1 MKRSKIII
9 VVTLAIVLVVSSG
22 VFTIDATNTTGDMV
36 EATMSAEAALE
47 LDKKTQDFDEK
58 CARNNENDLKALE
71 ILRSYNKTN
80 ATDLIQDK
88 HEDCTLMFEICDM
101 IKNNE
106 FNFEEEK
113 VMKNYLE
120 RRLQLLDEYDEETG
134 EENDSVLISEIKEVL
149 NYESYNQYN

>member
-9 VVTLAIVLVVSSG
+9 IGALTIVLLVCG
-22 VFTIDATNTTGDMV
+22 TVFTINATDTANDMT

-47 LDKKTQDFDEK
+47 LDKKTQDFDDK
-58 CARNNENDLKALE
+58 CARNNENDLIALE

-88 HEDCTLMFEICDM
+88 QEDCTLMFEICDM
-101 IKNNE
+101 IKNNM
-106 FNFEEEK
+106 FNSEEEQ

-120 RRLQLLDEYDEETG
+120 RRLLLLDDYDEETG
-134 EENDSVLISEIKEVL
+134 AENDSVLISEIKGVL
-149 NYESYNQYN
+149 NYESYNQ

>member
-9 VVTLAIVLVVSSG
+9 IGALTTVLLVCGTVL
-22 VFTIDATNTTGDMV
+22 TINATNTANDMT

-47 LDKKTQDFDEK
+47 LDKKTQDFDDK
-58 CARNNENDLKALE
+58 CARNNENDLIALE

-88 HEDCTLMFEICDM
+88 QEDCTLMFEICDM
-101 IKNNE
+101 IKNNM
-106 FNFEEEK
+106 FNSEEEQ

-120 RRLQLLDEYDEETG
+120 RRLLLLDDYDEET
-134 EENDSVLISEIKEVL
+134 EAENDSVLISEIKGVL
-149 NYESYNQYN
+149 NYESYNQ

>member
-9 VVTLAIVLVVSSG
+9 IGALTIVLLVCG
-22 VFTIDATNTTGDMV
+22 TVFTINATDTANDMT

-47 LDKKTQDFDEK
+47 LDKRTKIFDEK
-58 CARNNENDLKALE
+58 RARNNENDLKALE

-88 HEDCTLMFEICDM
+88 QEDCSLMFEICDM
-101 IKNNE
+101 IKNNA
-106 FNFEEEK
+106 FNSEEEQ

-120 RRLQLLDEYDEETG
+120 RRLLLLDDYDEET
-134 EENDSVLISEIKEVL
+134 EAENDSVLISEIKGVL
-149 NYESYNQYN
+149 NYESYNQ

>member
-9 VVTLAIVLVVSSG
+9 IGALTIVLLVCG
-22 VFTIDATNTTGDMV
+22 TVFTINATDTANDMT

-47 LDKKTQDFDEK
+47 LDKKTQDFDDK

-88 HEDCTLMFEICDM
+88 QEDCSLMFEICNM
-101 IKNNE
+101 IKNNA
-106 FNFEEEK
+106 FNSEEEQ

-120 RRLQLLDEYDEETG
+120 RRLLLLDDYDEET
-134 EENDSVLISEIKEVL
+134 EAENDSVLISEIKGVL
-149 NYESYNQYN
+149 NYESYNQ

>member
-9 VVTLAIVLVVSSG
+9 IGALTIVLLVCG
-22 VFTIDATNTTGDMV
+22 TVFTINATDTANDMT

-47 LDKKTQDFDEK
+47 LDKKTQDFDDK

-88 HEDCTLMFEICDM
+88 QEDCSIMFEICDM
-101 IKNNE
+101 IKNNA
-106 FNFEEEK
+106 FNSEEEQ

-120 RRLQLLDEYDEETG
+120 RRLLLLDDYDEET
-134 EENDSVLISEIKEVL
+134 EAENDSVLISEIKGVL
-149 NYESYNQYN
+149 NYESYNQ

>member
-9 VVTLAIVLVVSSG
+9 IGALTIVLLVCG
-22 VFTIDATNTTGDMV
+22 TVFTINATDTANDMT

-47 LDKKTQDFDEK
+47 LDKKTQDFDDK

-88 HEDCTLMFEICDM
+88 QEDCSLMFEICDM
-101 IKNNE
+101 IKNNA
-106 FNFEEEK
+106 FNSEEEQ

-120 RRLQLLDEYDEETG
+120 RRLLLLDDYDEET
-134 EENDSVLISEIKEVL
+134 EAENDSVLISEIKGVL
-149 NYESYNQYN
+149 NYESYNQ

>member
-9 VVTLAIVLVVSSG
+9 IGALTTVLLVCG
-22 VFTIDATNTTGDMV
+22 TVFTINATDTANDMT

-47 LDKKTQDFDEK
+47 FDKKTKIFDEK

-88 HEDCTLMFEICDM
+88 QEDCTLMFEICDM
-101 IKNNE
+101 IKNNA
-106 FNFEEEK
+106 FNSEEEQ

-120 RRLQLLDEYDEETG
+120 RRLLLLDDYDEET
-134 EENDSVLISEIKEVL
+134 EAENDSVLISEIKGVL
-149 NYESYNQYN
+149 NYEIYNQ

>member
-9 VVTLAIVLVVSSG
+9 IGALTTVLLVCGTVL
-22 VFTIDATNTTGDMV
+22 TINATNTANDMT

-47 LDKKTQDFDEK
+47 LDKKTQDFDDK
-58 CARNNENDLKALE
+58 CARNNENDLIALE

-88 HEDCTLMFEICDM
+88 QEDCTLMFEICDM
-101 IKNNE
+101 IKNNM
-106 FNFEEEK
+106 FNSEEEQ

-120 RRLQLLDEYDEETG
+120 RRLLLLDDYDEET
-134 EENDSVLISEIKEVL
+134 EAENDSVLISEIKGVL
-149 NYESYNQYN
+149 NYEIYNQ

>member
-9 VVTLAIVLVVSSG
+9 IGALTIVLLVCG
-22 VFTIDATNTTGDMV
+22 TVFTINATDTANDMT

-47 LDKKTQDFDEK
+47 LDKKTQDFDDK
-58 CARNNENDLKALE
+58 CARNNENDLIALE

-88 HEDCTLMFEICDM
+88 QEDCSLMFEICDM
-101 IKNNE
+101 IKNNA
-106 FNFEEEK
+106 FNSEEEQ

-120 RRLQLLDEYDEETG
+120 RRLLLLDDYDEET
-134 EENDSVLISEIKEVL
+134 EAENDSVLISEIKGVL
-149 NYESYNQYN
+149 NYESYNQ

>member
-9 VVTLAIVLVVSSG
+9 IGALTIVLLVCG
-22 VFTIDATNTTGDMV
+22 TVFTINATDTANDMT

-47 LDKKTQDFDEK
+47 LDKKTQDFDDK

-88 HEDCTLMFEICDM
+88 QEDCSLMFEICDV
-101 IKNNE
+101 IKNNA
-106 FNFEEEK
+106 FNSEEEQ

-120 RRLQLLDEYDEETG
+120 RRLLLLDDYDEET
-134 EENDSVLISEIKEVL
+134 EAENDSVLISEIKGVL
-149 NYESYNQYN
+149 NYESYNQ

>member
-9 VVTLAIVLVVSSG
+9 IGALMTVLLVCGTVL
-22 VFTIDATNTTGDMV
+22 TINATNTANDMT

-47 LDKKTQDFDEK
+47 LDKRTKIFDEK
-58 CARNNENDLKALE
+58 RERNNKNDLKALE

-88 HEDCTLMFEICDM
+88 QEDCTLMFEICDM
-101 IKNNE
+101 IKNNM
-106 FNFEEEK
+106 FNSEEEQ

-120 RRLQLLDEYDEETG
+120 RRLLLLDDYDEET
-134 EENDSVLISEIKEVL
+134 EAENDSVLISEIKGVL
-149 NYESYNQYN
+149 NYESYNQ

>member
-9 VVTLAIVLVVSSG
+9 IGALTTVLLVCG
-22 VFTIDATNTTGDMV
+22 TVFTINATDTANDMT

-47 LDKKTQDFDEK
+47 LDKRTKIFDEK
-58 CARNNENDLKALE
+58 RERNNENDLKALE

-88 HEDCTLMFEICDM
+88 QEDCTLMFEICDM
-101 IKNNE
+101 IKNNM
-106 FNFEEEK
+106 FNSEEEQ

-120 RRLQLLDEYDEETG
+120 RRLLLLDDYDEET
-134 EENDSVLISEIKEVL
+134 EAENDSVLISEIKGVL
-149 NYESYNQYN
+149 NYESYNQ

>member
-9 VVTLAIVLVVSSG
+9 IGALTMVLLVCG
-22 VFTIDATNTTGDMV
+22 TVFTINATDTANDMT

-47 LDKKTQDFDEK
+47 LDKKTQDFDDK

-88 HEDCTLMFEICDM
+88 QEDCSLMFEICNM
-101 IKNNE
+101 IKNNA
-106 FNFEEEK
+106 FNSEEEQ

-120 RRLQLLDEYDEETG
+120 RRLLLLDDYDEET
-134 EENDSVLISEIKEVL
+134 EAENDSVLISEIKGVL
-149 NYESYNQYN
+149 NYESYNQ

>member
-9 VVTLAIVLVVSSG
+9 IGALTIVLLVCG
-22 VFTIDATNTTGDMV
+22 TVFTINATDTANDMT

-47 LDKKTQDFDEK
+47 LDKKTQDFDDK

-88 HEDCTLMFEICDM
+88 QEDCSLMFEICDM
-101 IKNNE
+101 IKNNA
-106 FNFEEEK
+106 FNSEK
-113 VMKNYLE
+113 EQVMKNYLE
-120 RRLQLLDEYDEETG
+120 RRLLLLDDYDEET
-134 EENDSVLISEIKEVL
+134 EAENDSVLISEIKGVL
-149 NYESYNQYN
+149 NYESYNQ

>member
-9 VVTLAIVLVVSSG
+9 IGALTIVLLVCG
-22 VFTIDATNTTGDMV
+22 TVFTINATDTANDMT

-47 LDKKTQDFDEK
+47 LDKKTQDFDDK

-88 HEDCTLMFEICDM
+88 QEDCTLMFEICDM
-101 IKNNE
+101 IKNNA
-106 FNFEEEK
+106 FNSEEEQ

-120 RRLQLLDEYDEETG
+120 RRLLLLDDYDEET
-134 EENDSVLISEIKEVL
+134 EAENDSVLISEIKGVL
-149 NYESYNQYN
+149 NYEIYNQ

>member
-9 VVTLAIVLVVSSG
+9 IGALTTVLLVCGTVL
-22 VFTIDATNTTGDMV
+22 TINATNTANDMT

-47 LDKKTQDFDEK
+47 LDKKTQDFDDK
-58 CARNNENDLKALE
+58 CARNNENDLIALE

-88 HEDCTLMFEICDM
+88 QEDCSLMFEICDM
-101 IKNNE
+101 IKNNA
-106 FNFEEEK
+106 FNSEEEQ

-120 RRLQLLDEYDEETG
+120 RRLLLLDDYDEET
-134 EENDSVLISEIKEVL
+134 EAENDSVLISEIKGVL
-149 NYESYNQYN
+149 NYESYNQ

>member
-9 VVTLAIVLVVSSG
+9 IGALMTVLLVCGTVL
-22 VFTIDATNTTGDMV
+22 TINATNTANDMT

-47 LDKKTQDFDEK
+47 LDKRTKIFDEK
-58 CARNNENDLKALE
+58 RARNNENDLKALE

-88 HEDCTLMFEICDM
+88 QEDCSLMFEICDM
-101 IKNNE
+101 IKNNA
-106 FNFEEEK
+106 FNSEEEQ

-120 RRLQLLDEYDEETG
+120 RRLLLLDDYDEET
-134 EENDSVLISEIKEVL
+134 EAENDSVLISEIKGVL
-149 NYESYNQYN
+149 NYESYNQ

>member
-9 VVTLAIVLVVSSG
+9 IGALTIVLLVCG
-22 VFTIDATNTTGDMV
+22 TVFTINATDTANDMT

-47 LDKKTQDFDEK
+47 LDKKTQDFDDK

-88 HEDCTLMFEICDM
+88 QEDCSLMFEICDM
-101 IKNNE
+101 IKNNA
-106 FNFEEEK
+106 FNSEEEQ

-120 RRLQLLDEYDEETG
+120 RRLLLLDDYDEET
-134 EENDSVLISEIKEVL
+134 EAENDSVDRTDEKGRER
-149 NYESYNQYN
+149 